1 MLNQGF
7 RKISS
12 VNSVIQRLIVVFAL
26 VLAMVSQ
33 LVVFAAA
40 KNVYTIQADS
50 DTFTLETSAYTPA
63 DMTSRETLTNLLN
76 EAGVDISS
84 TDQIAH
90 NGAEAGDSSASGPVE
105 VEVSVTRAQYATL
118 TIDGALSSALLQEGD
133 TVEAMVE
140 RLNIQLGEFDIIS
153 LNGEDISSD
162 LSHPLTGGDSVVINR
177 VEISYFEKVKKS
189 SFNTVYQ
196 ADPGLSIGSEYVKQE
211 GVKGRRIKTY
221 EKKIIDGGEPII
233 TLVDT
238 KYEDAVDKVIVYGTR
253 VYFPGPTAL
262 SQSNSYITNRDER
275 NGTITLSD
283 GSTYSYWGKSEFTAT
298 AYSSNVGKYTSTGRK
313 AQVGVVA
320 VDPGVIP
327 YGTRMYIHA
336 GGINYGVCVAGDC
349 GVKGKTIDLFFNS
362 TSQCYSFGRRSCTVY
377 FLG

>member
-1 MLNQGF
+1 MLHQVF
-7 RKISS
+7 RTASS
-12 VNSVIQRLIVVFAL
+12 VTSVIQRLILVFAV
-26 VLAMVSQ
+26 VLSA
-33 LVVFAAA
+33 VFLLALSAAA
-40 KNVYTIQADS
+40 KSIYTIQADS
-50 DTFTLETSAYTPA
+50 HTYTLETSAYDPA
-63 DMTSRETLTNLLN
+63 DMASRDTLTTLLN

-84 TDQIAH
+84 TDQITH
-90 NGAEAGDSSASGPVE
+90 NGGEAGDSSASSA

-118 TIDGALSSALLQEGD
+118 TIDGVLSSSLLQEGD
-133 TVEAMVE
+133 TIQSMVE

-153 LNGEDISSD
+153 LNGEDISSEPT
-162 LSHPLTGGDSVVINR
+162 HPLSGGDSVVINR

-189 SFNTVYQ
+189 SFDTVYQ

-221 EKKIIDGGEPII
+221 QKKIIDGGEPII

-238 KYEDAVDKVIVYGTR
+238 RYEDAVNKVIVYGTH
-253 VYFPGPTAL
+253 VSFPGPAAL
-262 SQSNSYITNRDER
+262 SQSNRYITNRDER

-283 GSTYSYWGKSEFTAT
+283 GSTYGYWGKSEFTAT
-298 AYSSNVGKYTSTGRK
+298 AYTSSAGKHTSTGRT

-320 VDPGVIP
+320 VDPSVIP

-349 GVKGKTIDLFFNS
+349 GVKGKTIDLYFNS

-377 FLG
+377 FLN